1 MFSFRLPKGTP
12 RMSRKVLVCVLIFAT
27 GACSLQAKRSN
38 AGLAWQVQGV
48 WHVGGK
54 GKPIRTGDA
63 IAPASLLQPSDT
75 AGDHSIT
82 VLLPDGQRVLY
93 ECFTA
98 ADCARG
104 FRVPALIHTPDAFAT
119 EMLTRIGALLSSKR
133 ATEPIG
139 QRTGHATQTSRQEA
153 IEVLDDANRVR
164 IAGLIGSLPE
174 GRYIYDLRPLD
185 PTYPTQSHL
194 AIEKTSRS
202 IELTLP
208 AAGLYNITITDALNT
223 PRVDLLLAAIQP
235 AQSAHFQSFNRAGET
250 MEKWNDD
257 YAGWPIDD
265 FLRAYLE
272 SLMHSAKAPRA
283 GKAR

>member
-1 MFSFRLPKGTP
+1 MFSFLLPN
-12 RMSRKVLVCVLIFAT
+12 RAQLLSRKVLVSALLIALTT
-27 GACSLQAKRSN
+27 GSLQAKKTN
-38 AGLAWQVQGV
+38 VGLAWQVQGT
-48 WHVGGK
+48 WQVGGK
-54 GKPIRTGDA
+54 RTPVRTGDA
-63 IAPASLLQPSDT
+63 VAPASLLQPSNA

-93 ECFTA
+93 ECFTV

-104 FRVPALIHTPDAFAT
+104 FRVPALIHAPDPFAT
-119 EMLTRIGALLSSKR
+119 EMLARIGAVLSSKR
-133 ATEPIG
+133 ATEPNG
-139 QRTGHATQTSRQEA
+139 QRTGHPTQTSRQEA
-153 IEVLDDANRVR
+153 VEVLDAANHVHV
-164 IAGLIGSLPE
+164 AGLVGGLPK
-174 GRYIYDLRPLD
+174 GRYTYDVHPLD
-185 PTYPTQSHL
+185 PTYPSQFHL
-194 AIEKTSRS
+194 PIEKTARS

-235 AQSAHFQSFNRAGET
+235 AQSEHFQSFNRARET

-272 SLMHSAKAPRA
+272 SLMQSAKIPRA
-283 GKAR
+283 DQAQ

>member
-1 MFSFRLPKGTP
+1 MWASPGRYKAPGTSEEKADPSAPETLSPRPRCCSRATLQVTTPSPSCCLTVNAFSTNASPWP
-12 RMSRKVLVCVLIFAT
+12 IVLVAFA
-27 GACSLQAKRSN
+27 CRRS
-38 AGLAWQVQGV
+38 
-48 WHVGGK
+48 
-54 GKPIRTGDA
+54 
-63 IAPASLLQPSDT
+63 
-75 AGDHSIT
+75 SI
-82 VLLPDGQRVLY
+82 
-93 ECFTA
+93 
-98 ADCARG
+98 
-104 FRVPALIHTPDAFAT
+104 PDAFAT
-119 EMLTRIGALLSSKR
+119 EMLTRIGAVLSGKR

>member
-1 MFSFRLPKGTP
+1 
-12 RMSRKVLVCVLIFAT
+12 MSRKVLVCVLIFAT

-38 AGLAWQVQGV
+38 AGLAWQVQGT
-48 WHVGGK
+48 WQVGGK
-54 GKPIRTGDA
+54 GAPVRTGDA

-93 ECFTA
+93 ECFTV
-98 ADCARG
+98 ADCVRG
-104 FRVPALIHTPDAFAT
+104 FRVPSLIHTPDAFAIG
-119 EMLTRIGALLSSKR
+119 MLARIGNVLSNKR
-133 ATEPIG
+133 ATELNG
-139 QRTGHATQTSRQEA
+139 QHAGHATQTSRQEA
-153 IEVLDDANRVR
+153 IEVLDVANHVHV
-164 IAGLIGSLPE
+164 AGLIGSLPN
-174 GRYIYDLRPLD
+174 GRYTYDLRPLD
-185 PTYPTQSHL
+185 STYPPQFHVAL
-194 AIEKTSRS
+194 EKKAPS
-202 IELTLP
+202 IELALP
-208 AAGLYNITITDALNT
+208 AAGLYHITITDALSA

-235 AQSAHFQSFNRAGET
+235 AQSAHFQSFNRARER

-272 SLMHSAKAPRA
+272 ALMQSAKTPRA